1 MKTSLEFLS
10 ELEELNHVQVEFSAS
25 VPGVQD
31 LQLCVDQK
39 TLVTVS
45 ISISGEWN
53 VGVLVH
59 IDHLDDSI
67 TQSSAESCKV
77 QSDLTYKYRKFNFL
91 VSLIASCIDL
101 GKTLRSRPLH
111 RFLRFLVSVTFWC
124 LPWKPA
130 VARCGKFAKGT
141 VIYKNPD
148 FPVPSKTNFNYASW

>member
-53 VGVLVH
+53 VGILVH
-59 IDHLDDSI
+59 IDHF
-67 TQSSAESCKV
+67 E
-77 QSDLTYKYRKFNFL
+77 
-91 VSLIASCIDL
+91 
-101 GKTLRSRPLH
+101 
-111 RFLRFLVSVTFWC
+111 
-124 LPWKPA
+124 
-130 VARCGKFAKGT
+130 
-141 VIYKNPD
+141 
-148 FPVPSKTNFNYASW
+148 